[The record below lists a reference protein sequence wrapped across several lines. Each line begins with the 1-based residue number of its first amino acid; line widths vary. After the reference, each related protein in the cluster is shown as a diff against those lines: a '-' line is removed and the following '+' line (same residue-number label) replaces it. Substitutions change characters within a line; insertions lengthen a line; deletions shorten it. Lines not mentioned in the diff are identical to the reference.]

1 MDKEKVYVK
10 FDALYGTVICVHKDK
25 ENICKEC
32 EDIEELRP
40 LFPLIILEFP
50 LEE

>member
-10 FDALYGTVICVHKDK
+10 FDPLYGTVICVHKDK

-32 EDIEELRP
+32 EDIEELRDV
-40 LFPLIILEFP
+40 FPLMALEFV